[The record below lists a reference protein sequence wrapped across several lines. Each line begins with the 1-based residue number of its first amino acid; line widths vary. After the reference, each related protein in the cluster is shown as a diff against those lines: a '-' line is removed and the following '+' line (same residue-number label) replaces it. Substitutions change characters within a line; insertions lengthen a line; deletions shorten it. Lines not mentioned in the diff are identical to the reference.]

1 MVHLDYGGGLLEG
14 GHGGQGKCVPSL
26 NPAIQQLLKDIAPL
40 MKRCK
45 G

>member
-14 GHGGQGKCVPSL
+14 GHGGQGKSVPSL
-26 NPAIQQLLKDIAPL
+26 NPTTQQLLKDIDPL
-40 MKRCK
+40 MIRSK